1 MPRMHGISTA
11 TAGGVVGAWM
21 DSLPEHQLQQHL
33 KATKPHNQGPG
44 HPGDVA
50 YLCGLQPCGSLAIVG
65 LLLRRVLLKL
75 QVALVWRNKAS
86 VQEP

>member
-33 KATKPHNQGPG
+33 KATKPH
-44 HPGDVA
+44 D
-50 YLCGLQPCGSLAIVG
+50 
-65 LLLRRVLLKL
+65 
-75 QVALVWRNKAS
+75 
-86 VQEP
+86 